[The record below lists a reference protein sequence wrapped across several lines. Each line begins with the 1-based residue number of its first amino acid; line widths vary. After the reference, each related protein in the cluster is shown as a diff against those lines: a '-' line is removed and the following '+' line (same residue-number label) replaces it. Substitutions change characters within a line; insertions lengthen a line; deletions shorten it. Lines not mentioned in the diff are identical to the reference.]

1 MADEILRIQPP
12 TRVLSLRNIVT
23 LKDSKD
29 TVVFSDLYSDIMD
42 KCSQFGKVLEIK
54 IPRPKWIDRS
64 EENKVIDD
72 IKEGEELKREEE
84 ESKEATEAE

>member
-29 TVVFSDLYSDIMD
+29 VSVFSDLYSDIMD
-42 KCSQFGKVLEIK
+42 KCS
-54 IPRPKWIDRS
+54 
-64 EENKVIDD
+64 
-72 IKEGEELKREEE
+72 
-84 ESKEATEAE
+84 